1 MDNNVS
7 DKLSIIDILEEAIK
21 KEHESCNYYNR
32 AASSALKPSAKKM
45 FLKLAEMEMG
55 HATELKR
62 HLLDVEAQ
70 LLIDKALTSSF

>member
-1 MDNNVS
+1 MDNNIP
-7 DKLSIIDILEEAIK
+7 DKLSIIEILENAIK
-21 KEHESCNYYNR
+21 KEHESCDFYHN

-55 HATELKR
+55 HADELKR

-70 LLIDKALTSSF
+70 LLIDKALTSNF